1 MIYTVQTFQLG
12 SSTVVTLP
20 KGLGV
25 QPGRKMSVTKKGKQ
39 LILKEEKLNEKEVE
53 KLVKKLSG
61 ALELD
66 YHPTPEELNKA
77 LDEEYGKLL
86 P

>member
-1 MIYTVQTFQLG
+1 MTYTVQTFQLG

-20 KGLGV
+20 KGLGI
-25 QPGRKMSVTKKGKQ
+25 QPGRKMSVSKKGRQ
-39 LILKEEKLNEKEVE
+39 MVFKEEKLTEKEGE

-61 ALELD
+61 HLNLD

-77 LDEEYGKLL
+77 LDEEYDKML